1 MSKQNLLARMR
12 KVKKIRSVIKEL
24 NMVRLTV
31 HRTPRHIRAQVI
43 TPDGTVLASAS
54 SLEKIV
60 REDKEVQ
67 ASDKK
72 KTAAAKLVGKLVA
85 ERSKGKTDRV
95 AFDRSG
101 FKYHGRIA
109 ALADSAREFG
119 LNF

>member
-1 MSKQNLLARMR
+1 MSKQSLLARQR
-12 KVKKIRSVIKEL
+12 KVKKIRQTIKEF
-24 NMVRLTV
+24 NKVRLSV
-31 HRTPRHIRAQVI
+31 HRTPKHIRAQVI
-43 TPDGTVLASAS
+43 APDGKVLASAS
-54 SLEKIV
+54 SLEKVV
-60 REDKEVQ
+60 RQDQEVQ
-67 ASDKK
+67 ASNKK

-85 ERSKGKTDRV
+85 ERSQGKVDKV